1 MSKEKNNPTPKRK
14 PTFVESIIPI
24 VAMLIILTVGKG
36 VLGYATEPLLL
47 LVAAVAGVIA
57 YRVGVTWDEMMD
69 EICQKIAIGEGIVST
84 QINIKLIY
92 IDSFSGVI

>member
-47 LVAAVAGVIA
+47 LVAAGCRR
-57 YRVGVTWDEMMD
+57 YCLSCGRYLG
-69 EICQKIAIGEGIVST
+69 
-84 QINIKLIY
+84 
-92 IDSFSGVI
+92 